1 MIRIFDDDDVTL
13 LPTCSTISK
22 YDMAESAG
30 RIFGT
35 ALEGGSFV
43 EMPDISLINRLN
55 QLDSKSQFKWTP
67 NNPQDSDIRIFA
79 LHSAV
84 SEDDLAMG
92 EWVWDSCEVGNCATL
107 FLDSE
112 EYVRL
117 SFEES
122 NGAYI
127 LTNIETASQ

>member
-1 MIRIFDDDDVTL
+1 MTL
-13 LPTCSTISK
+13 
-22 YDMAESAG
+22 D
-30 RIFGT
+30 
-35 ALEGGSFV
+35 
-43 EMPDISLINRLN
+43 
-55 QLDSKSQFKWTP
+55 
-67 NNPQDSDIRIFA
+67 NPQDSDIRIFA

-84 SEDDLAMG
+84 SEEYLAIR
-92 EWVWDSCEVGNCATL
+92 EWVWDTCEVGNCATL

-127 LTNIETASQ
+127 LTNIETGSQ